1 MQNFFKLYYD
11 YTRSNEPP
19 ANYHAWC
26 GISAISALLGK
37 KCFIPQGK
45 FTTFPN
51 TYVVLVG
58 VPATRKSTAMNVA
71 KGLVRAC
78 GKVPLSPESATRE
91 SLIDDMARSRVEWNL
106 NGKDI
111 SYWQSSAFVT
121 ELEQFIGGKHIN
133 DAMVKFLTAIWDE
146 PFFKERTRKGGEV
159 IIHNPYFTMLACCTT
174 SWMNDK
180 LQADVISDGFTRRTI
195 FVFESEINCLNPWPT
210 NTPEEEALVEPLTKE
225 ALRIFNIGG
234 QFNLTP
240 QAREKYDALYMNQRK
255 MAEKHSHQ
263 LEHYFSSRH
272 ILIQKISMC
281 LSAACR
287 SDKIIDSRIIELA
300 NVFLL
305 ETEKNLDRLFAGV
318 GRNELAPVAA
328 RILDILAKRGSLTA
342 TQIFSDLTFADIN
355 SVELDLILDT
365 LVASGNLSRDHYQS
379 ASEHPVEYALVK
391 KPEKQE
397 SVNLLELASRLEA
410 SSETLSAE
418 TASFV
423 QLPEVA
429 PETARLLSRQEEK
442 KVDSA
447 QGLLL
452 RGKSPK
458 PLGNQEVLS
467 ALGLGLSVNG
477 KIEAV
482 RSQTQPSLPG
492 LEQAQNG

>member
-11 YTRSNEPP
+11 YTRSTEPP

-58 VPATRKSTAMNVA
+58 APAMRKSTAMNVA
-71 KGLVRAC
+71 KRLVRAT

-174 SWMNDK
+174 SWMNEK

-195 FVFESEINCLNPWPT
+195 FVFENEINCLNPWPEDS
-210 NTPEEEALVEPLTKE
+210 PEELALLEPLTKE
-225 ALRIFNIGG
+225 ALRIFSLGG
-234 QFNLTP
+234 QFHLTP
-240 QAREKYDALYMNQRK
+240 QARSIYDKMYLNQRK
-255 MAEKHSHQ
+255 MAENHSRQ

-281 LSAACR
+281 LSASIR
-287 SDKIIDSRIIELA
+287 SDKIIDSNII
-300 NVFLL
+300 NVADAFLR
-305 ETEKNLDRLFAGV
+305 ETEKSLDRLFAGV
-318 GRNELAPVAA
+318 GRNELAPIAA
-328 RILDILAKRGSLTA
+328 KVTDLISERGELDRNEIYSILTY
-342 TQIFSDLTFADIN
+342 ADIN
-355 SVELDLILDT
+355 ADELDMVLSMLCQSNV
-365 LVASGNLSRDHYQS
+365 LRVANYAS
-379 ASEHPVEYALVK
+379 AAEPRQGYELVK
-391 KPEKQE
+391 TPEKRVQ
-397 SVNLLELASRLEA
+397 VNLLELVSRLEV
-410 SSETLSAE
+410 SSETLSS
-418 TASFV
+418 TTVASV
-423 QLPEVA
+423 QLPPVA
-429 PETARLLSRQEEK
+429 PETAKLLTRLA
-442 KVDSA
+442 DSKA
-447 QGLLL
+447 DQSEGVLL
-452 RGKSPK
+452 RGKSMK
-458 PLGNQEVLS
+458 PLDNREVLS
-467 ALGLGLSVNG
+467 SLGLGPPANG
-477 KIEAV
+477 TVGVEKLQI
-482 RSQTQPSLPG
+482 QPSLPG
-492 LEQAQNG
+492 LEQVPT